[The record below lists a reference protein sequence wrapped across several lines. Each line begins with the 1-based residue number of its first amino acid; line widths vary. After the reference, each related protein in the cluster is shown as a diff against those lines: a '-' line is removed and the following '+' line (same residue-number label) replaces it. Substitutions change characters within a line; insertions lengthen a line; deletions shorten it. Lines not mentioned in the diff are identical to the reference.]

1 MTFVLGR
8 EAENGDA
15 PTGRLGSYR
24 ALDGSS
30 GAPLFLDFDGPH
42 AMLVVGKRGY
52 GKSYTLGVVAEV
64 LARTTAVAPVIIDP
78 MGVFRTLSAS
88 ESVPATVVDSPA
100 VAPDSLDPRSWCAL
114 LGLSPESGA
123 GGLVWQA
130 AQEESTLED
139 MRGAVE
145 TADAP
150 GTDRRAARNHIDL
163 ADAWDVF
170 DADGLD
176 AATLGTSEVT
186 VLDVSGL
193 DAAPM
198 NAVARGVGEALYRAR
213 VDGDISLTGITA
225 DIECKTVDGNIE
237 LEGVVDTNCRC
248 KTVDGDVEIDQASG
262 SFDVIS
268 VDGDIEMRNI
278 TANAISGKTS
288 DGRFALDLLQSDNL
302 DASVRTGDG
311 DVRVRLARGISLT
324 LDVKTGDGRI
334 RTDLSPVSDLT
345 TDDDVFRG
353 SINGGDGRLS
363 IRTGDGS
370 VTIMEE

>member
-1 MTFVLGR
+1 MRKLFITLLFGILMFSSASSKTVIDKNFHQKYDVKPGASLFLKHGDGNVTITPWDEDVVDIDIVYRATFTGMGRVQPKDFEAEFEKRGDRITVIGR
-8 EAENGDA
+8 EPRVIGIGSHRVDEYRYTIKA
-15 PTGRLGSYR
+15 PAYVL
-24 ALDGSS
+24 LDLEGV
-30 GAPLFLDFDGPH
+30 DG
-42 AMLVVGKRGY
+42 
-52 GKSYTLGVVAEV
+52 
-64 LARTTAVAPVIIDP
+64 
-78 MGVFRTLSAS
+78 
-88 ESVPATVVDSPA
+88 
-100 VAPDSLDPRSWCAL
+100 
-114 LGLSPESGA
+114 
-123 GGLVWQA
+123 
-130 AQEESTLED
+130 
-139 MRGAVE
+139 
-145 TADAP
+145 
-150 GTDRRAARNHIDL
+150 
-163 ADAWDVF
+163 
-170 DADGLD
+170 
-176 AATLGTSEVT
+176 
-186 VLDVSGL
+186 DVSIEQWGN
-193 DAAPM
+193 DISM
-198 NAVARGVGEALYRAR
+198 NTVDGNIEMDEVEAQTVNVES